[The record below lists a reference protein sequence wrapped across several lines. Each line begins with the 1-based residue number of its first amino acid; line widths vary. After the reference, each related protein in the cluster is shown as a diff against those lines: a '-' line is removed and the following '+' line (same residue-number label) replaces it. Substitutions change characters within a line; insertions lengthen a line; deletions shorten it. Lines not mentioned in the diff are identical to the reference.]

1 MTFPGS
7 DEDEDRLHHL
17 RYSRSGLS
25 EGHSYGSSTNLYHPR
40 YNTPVSEINNHN
52 NNNNNNEVVVV
63 NIEDGTG
70 ATSLMDCA
78 NDEEAKA
85 DATRLVSR
93 DDRIWPVHGE
103 GEETGGMVLDGG
115 TSLAV
120 DVGRYIDSLK
130 RCQTART
137 ASSSLLNTVSAVAL
151 PLDIDA
157 ARCALPLKGTFPSYE
172 ILPGGRLVRF
182 QFVIL
187 VFSPK
192 KFDCR
197 IHHQITRWTQTDNDS
212 VVSRASLDWDNYESE
227 RLRTEVD
234 LLDMEHH
241 RLTNAEDEG
250 VEGMTTGLSS
260 TTLLMVSHGSNDT
273 TLQAS
278 RISNRSASSPYVLCF
293 ECSEDFSVN
302 DERRGGDNSSYFAPR
317 HTSSS
322 PRPPRRTR
330 RSPPT
335 PPAQPNLM
343 DPSPTS
349 RDHLNPDGQQDGRS
363 SKAVKPR
370 RK

>member
-1 MTFPGS
+1 M
-7 DEDEDRLHHL
+7 
-17 RYSRSGLS
+17 
-25 EGHSYGSSTNLYHPR
+25 
-40 YNTPVSEINNHN
+40 
-52 NNNNNNEVVVV
+52 VVV

-187 VFSPK
+187 VFFTPK
-192 KFDCR
+192 NLTVVF
-197 IHHQITRWTQTDNDS
+197 ITR
-212 VVSRASLDWDNYESE
+212 
-227 RLRTEVD
+227 
-234 LLDMEHH
+234 
-241 RLTNAEDEG
+241 
-250 VEGMTTGLSS
+250 
-260 TTLLMVSHGSNDT
+260 
-273 TLQAS
+273 
-278 RISNRSASSPYVLCF
+278 
-293 ECSEDFSVN
+293 
-302 DERRGGDNSSYFAPR
+302 
-317 HTSSS
+317 
-322 PRPPRRTR
+322 
-330 RSPPT
+330 
-335 PPAQPNLM
+335 
-343 DPSPTS
+343 
-349 RDHLNPDGQQDGRS
+349 
-363 SKAVKPR
+363 
-370 RK
+370 